1 MTTDDRRPTGPDD
14 HPTSRAE
21 HARLEAHIRESLESG
36 ASRVR
41 PPDRLSEILA
51 EAHADD
57 PQRRGAQTP
66 QPRWGL
72 AAAAA
77 AAVLAVVSGT
87 VWLSGRPGEGPARPT
102 AGVTTTATSSLPS
115 STTLPSTAPTPS
127 ATATGEPA
135 PPAAGTVQAVPVYYV
150 GPRLVTGG
158 DLALFREFVRASVP
172 APVSPET
179 RARAALELAL
189 DPTPADSSYEE
200 VWAGVTLVDVEI
212 GEADRITIR
221 LSGPASVSQEH
232 AELAVQQ
239 LVWTAQAAA
248 GQGNVPVRFVLA
260 DGSATVAGTMPADQ
274 DYLRPSDAP
283 EVGNLLAPLWI
294 DDPARGQVLPA
305 GKPLSVTGQAST
317 FEATLSWQLLRG
329 STVVHEGFATATAGA
344 PARGQFSFTVPAL
357 SAGGYTVRVFEVSMK
372 DGSDFAEQRIPF
384 SVR

>member
-1 MTTDDRRPTGPDD
+1 MTTDDRRPPGPDEQ
-14 HPTSRAE
+14 PTSMAE
-21 HARLEAHIRESLESG
+21 HARLEAHVRQSLESG
-36 ASRVR
+36 ASQVR

-57 PQRRGAQTP
+57 PQRRGARTP
-66 QPRWGL
+66 QPRWRR

-77 AAVLAVVSGT
+77 AAVLAVVSGA
-87 VWLSGRPGEGPARPT
+87 VWLSGRPGEEPARPA
-102 AGVTTTATSSLPS
+102 AGVTSTATSSLPS

-127 ATATGEPA
+127 ATATGSPA
-135 PPAAGTVQAVPVYYV
+135 PPPAGTVQAVPVYYV
-150 GPRLVTGG
+150 GSRLATGG
-158 DLALFREFVRASVP
+158 DLALFREFVRASV
-172 APVSPET
+172 ATPVSPET

-189 DPTPADSSYEE
+189 DPTPTDSSYEE
-200 VWAGVTLVDVEI
+200 VWTGVSLVDVEI

-221 LSGPASVSQEH
+221 LSGPASVPQEH

-248 GQGNVPVRFVLA
+248 GRGNVPVRFVLE
-260 DGSATVAGTMPADQ
+260 DGSATVAGSLPATG
-274 DYLRPSDAP
+274 DYRRPSGEA
-283 EVGNLLAPLWI
+283 EVSSLLAPLWI

-329 STVVHEGFATATAGA
+329 STVVHEGFATANAGA